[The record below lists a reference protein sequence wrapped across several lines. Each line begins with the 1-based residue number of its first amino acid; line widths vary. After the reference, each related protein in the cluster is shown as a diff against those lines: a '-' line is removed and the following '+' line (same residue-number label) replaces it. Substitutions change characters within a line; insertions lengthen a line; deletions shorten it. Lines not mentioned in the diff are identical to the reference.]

1 PLSSIRVR
9 TVIIVVYA
17 GFGADTA
24 DCSSATAM
32 GSPRSHSAVR
42 TAVSSSPL
50 FLRFIFRSR
59 SSVCRITEDTRSA
72 CRSAHLPPGTR
83 LAPLNRSDAR
93 RRPRDAPQEPPR
105 RTSRV
110 AATHFASCRYASHYY
125 NVEYSGMISFPWSL
139 ILTAA
144 FAFTGLVCLIHVLRH
159 WNETR
164 SPTCPDV
171 GAARMDLIV
180 HSNHLVM
187 SIGMIAMVWVSTGTI
202 ATWGQVAFFAV
213 LTVVMIIGGVGLRG
227 RTPRISLA
235 SHIVLNAAMV
245 WMLLAMPL

>member
-1 PLSSIRVR
+1 
-9 TVIIVVYA
+9 
-17 GFGADTA
+17 
-24 DCSSATAM
+24 
-32 GSPRSHSAVR
+32 
-42 TAVSSSPL
+42 
-50 FLRFIFRSR
+50 
-59 SSVCRITEDTRSA
+59 
-72 CRSAHLPPGTR
+72 
-83 LAPLNRSDAR
+83 
-93 RRPRDAPQEPPR
+93 
-105 RTSRV
+105 
-110 AATHFASCRYASHYY
+110 
-125 NVEYSGMISFPWSL
+125 MISFPWSL

-245 WMLLAMPL
+245 WMLLAMPLLMAHPMDVGAHGDAGGEGHAGHHGDHAHSGGSDMAQAMAQTPDWATAVNWVAIALSALAAVWWLLLLVHSRRIGIHTLCHAVMGLGMAGMLALM

>member
-1 PLSSIRVR
+1 
-9 TVIIVVYA
+9 
-17 GFGADTA
+17 
-24 DCSSATAM
+24 
-32 GSPRSHSAVR
+32 
-42 TAVSSSPL
+42 
-50 FLRFIFRSR
+50 
-59 SSVCRITEDTRSA
+59 
-72 CRSAHLPPGTR
+72 
-83 LAPLNRSDAR
+83 
-93 RRPRDAPQEPPR
+93 
-105 RTSRV
+105 
-110 AATHFASCRYASHYY
+110 
-125 NVEYSGMISFPWSL
+125 
-139 ILTAA
+139 
-144 FAFTGLVCLIHVLRH
+144 VCLIHVLRH

-164 SPTCPDV
+164 SPTRPDV

-245 WMLLAMPL
+245 WMLLSMPLLMAHPRDDGAHGYSGREGHAGRHGDHAYSGDHAPHDDRACSGALAHQGYNAHSGGSDTARAMAQTPDWATAVNWVAIAPSALAAVWWLLLLVRSRRIGIHTLCHAVMGLGMAGMLALM

>member
-1 PLSSIRVR
+1 
-9 TVIIVVYA
+9 
-17 GFGADTA
+17 
-24 DCSSATAM
+24 
-32 GSPRSHSAVR
+32 
-42 TAVSSSPL
+42 
-50 FLRFIFRSR
+50 
-59 SSVCRITEDTRSA
+59 
-72 CRSAHLPPGTR
+72 
-83 LAPLNRSDAR
+83 
-93 RRPRDAPQEPPR
+93 
-105 RTSRV
+105 
-110 AATHFASCRYASHYY
+110 
-125 NVEYSGMISFPWSL
+125 MISFPWSL

-171 GAARMDLIV
+171 GAARMDLVV

-213 LTVVMIIGGVGLRG
+213 LTVVMIVGGAGLEG
-227 RTPRISLA
+227 RTPRISVA

-245 WMLLAMPL
+245 WMLLAMPLLMAHPMDDGVHGDGSGEGHAGHHADPAHPHSVGTDMEQAMAQTPYWATAVICVAIALSALAAVWLFFLLVRSRRIGIPTLCQADMGLGMAGMLALM

>member
-1 PLSSIRVR
+1 
-9 TVIIVVYA
+9 
-17 GFGADTA
+17 
-24 DCSSATAM
+24 
-32 GSPRSHSAVR
+32 
-42 TAVSSSPL
+42 
-50 FLRFIFRSR
+50 
-59 SSVCRITEDTRSA
+59 
-72 CRSAHLPPGTR
+72 
-83 LAPLNRSDAR
+83 
-93 RRPRDAPQEPPR
+93 
-105 RTSRV
+105 
-110 AATHFASCRYASHYY
+110 
-125 NVEYSGMISFPWSL
+125 MISFPWSL
-139 ILTAA
+139 ILTAT

-164 SPTCPDV
+164 SPTRPDV

-245 WMLLAMPL
+245 WMLLAMPLLMAHPMDDGAHGDAGGEGHHGDHDHAHSGGSDMAQAMTQTPDWATAVNWVAIALSALAAVWWLLLLVRSRRIGIHTLCHAVMGLGMAGMLALM

>member
-1 PLSSIRVR
+1 
-9 TVIIVVYA
+9 
-17 GFGADTA
+17 
-24 DCSSATAM
+24 
-32 GSPRSHSAVR
+32 
-42 TAVSSSPL
+42 
-50 FLRFIFRSR
+50 
-59 SSVCRITEDTRSA
+59 
-72 CRSAHLPPGTR
+72 
-83 LAPLNRSDAR
+83 
-93 RRPRDAPQEPPR
+93 
-105 RTSRV
+105 
-110 AATHFASCRYASHYY
+110 
-125 NVEYSGMISFPWSL
+125 MISFPWSL

-164 SPTCPDV
+164 SPTRPDV

-245 WMLLAMPL
+245 WMLLAMPLLMAHPMDDGAHGDAGGEGHAGHHGDHAHSGDHAHHGDHAHSGGSDMAQAMAQTPDWATAVNWVAIVLSGLAAAWWLFLLVRSRRIGIHTLCHAVMGLGMAGMLALM